1 MVNDFCGILEKNC
14 RSRERPENFGH
25 GRNRASVRDCAV
37 MAAYGFDIKISEAEC
52 VAKLLER
59 YRQLAEHGES
69 ESRS

>member
-1 MVNDFCGILEKNC
+1 LVNDFCGILEKNC

-52 VAKLLER
+52 VAKLFQMYQKLTAKFLE
-59 YRQLAEHGES
+59 
-69 ESRS
+69 

>member
-1 MVNDFCGILEKNC
+1 MIFVEFWKK
-14 RSRERPENFGH
+14 F
-25 GRNRASVRDCAV
+25 AVRDCAV